1 MGHPQIITE
10 NFADISTYFGLIK
23 CTILPPRGLLHPVLP
38 YRTPENL
45 MFPLCKTCADTKNQ
59 NPCTHTDQERA
70 IRGTWCHIEVMKAIE
85 KGYVVLTIHE
95 VWHWEETT
103 DELFKEYVNTFL
115 KIKQEASG
123 YPSDCV
129 TDEQKQR
136 YVEDYYEHEGIRLDP
151 NEIEYNPGLRYLA
164 KLMLN
169 SLWGKYAFYNSLTLV
184 SSVGRAWDCSEVVVI
199 PGFPF
204 GFRFNPG
211 TRESYIFYFFIGKFA
226 QRLNLTK
233 TKEVTEPKDLYAY
246 LDSNQYVVKDVQMI
260 NDETVE
266 IQYVPKEGFVE
277 ESDKVNIV
285 IAAFTTAYAR
295 LKLYD
300 LLDLL
305 QERVLYY
312 DTDSVVYV
320 HEPGKPDPPLGDY
333 LGDLTDE
340 LNGGYITTFLS
351 GGPKNYGYV
360 TNTGE
365 AILKIRGISL
375 TYDATKILNIGTMRD
390 LVDSYVIDG
399 DRHEKVTITIPYKIT
414 RDKKERNIVT
424 KRTKKDYRV
433 VYNKRVVK
441 ENYETVPYGY

>member
-1 MGHPQIITE
+1 MKNSRHPRVSGSSPE
-10 NFADISTYFGLIK
+10 RGNKNF
-23 CTILPPRGLLHPVLP
+23 
-38 YRTPENL
+38 
-45 MFPLCKTCADTKNQ
+45 
-59 NPCTHTDQERA
+59 
-70 IRGTWCHIEVMKAIE
+70 
-85 KGYVVLTIHE
+85 
-95 VWHWEETT
+95 
-103 DELFKEYVNTFL
+103 LFFL
-115 KIKQEASG
+115 
-123 YPSDCV
+123 
-129 TDEQKQR
+129 
-136 YVEDYYEHEGIRLDP
+136 
-151 NEIEYNPGLRYLA
+151 
-164 KLMLN
+164 
-169 SLWGKYAFYNSLTLV
+169 
-184 SSVGRAWDCSEVVVI
+184 
-199 PGFPF
+199 
-204 GFRFNPG
+204 
-211 TRESYIFYFFIGKFA
+211 GKFA
-226 QRLNLTK
+226 QRSNLSK
-233 TKEVTEPKDLYAY
+233 TKEVTKPKDFYAY
-246 LDSNQYVVKDVQMI
+246 LYSDQYEVKDAQLV

-266 IQYVPKEGFVE
+266 IQYIEKEGFVE
-277 ESDKVNIV
+277 ENDKVNIV

-333 LGDLTDE
+333 LGELTDE

-375 TYDATKILNIGTMRD
+375 TYDATLTLNINTMRD
-390 LVDSYVIDG
+390 LVDSYVVDG
-399 DRHEKVTITIPYKIT
+399 DRHEKVTINIPYKIT
-414 RDKKERNIVT
+414 RDKKEKNIVT